1 MLQDPRSDRFV
12 DGFLDSWLALNELG
26 QAPPDRR
33 RFSIFYSRD
42 LGPAKR
48 TETEVFTRHILD
60 NELSVDT
67 FLNSDF
73 AFVNAGLAV
82 LYNMDF
88 PFKDGKFHKVSIEG
102 DPRRGG
108 LLGHASVL
116 TVTANGVDTSPIV
129 RGVWGLKNILG
140 TTPSPPPPDVEPLD
154 PDIREAKSI
163 REQLEKHRSNAT
175 CAECHRKIDPLGFAL
190 ENFDAIGR
198 WRNTYARDKGQ
209 RGTKIDASGQL
220 ASGETFSNGDKF
232 RDVILEKHREKFS
245 RALAEKLMAYAIVR
259 EVEIGDRPEMASI
272 LADFEDNGRQFRYL
286 INRIVSS
293 KTFVQP

>member
-1 MLQDPRSDRFV
+1 M
-12 DGFLDSWLALNELG
+12 
-26 QAPPDRR
+26 
-33 RFSIFYSRD
+33 
-42 LGPAKR
+42 R
-48 TETEVFTRHILD
+48 TETEMFTRHILD
-60 NELSVDT
+60 SELSVDT

-73 AFVNAGLAV
+73 AFVNSGLAD
-82 LYNMDF
+82 LYDMDF
-88 PFKDGKFHKVSIEG
+88 PFEDGKFHKVSIEH

-129 RGVWGLKNILG
+129 RGVWVLENVLG

-154 PDIREAKSI
+154 PDIRGAKSI
-163 REQLEKHRSNAT
+163 RQQLEKHRSNAT

-198 WRNTYARDKGQ
+198 WRNTYARAKGK

-220 ASGETFSNGDKF
+220 ASGEKFSNGDSF
-232 RDVILEKHREKFS
+232 RDLILENYREKFS
-245 RALAEKLMAYAIVR
+245 RALAEKLVAYAIGR
-259 EVEIGDRPEMASI
+259 EVEIGDRPEMDSI

-286 INRIVSS
+286 IKRIVSS
-293 KTFVQP
+293 KTFAQP